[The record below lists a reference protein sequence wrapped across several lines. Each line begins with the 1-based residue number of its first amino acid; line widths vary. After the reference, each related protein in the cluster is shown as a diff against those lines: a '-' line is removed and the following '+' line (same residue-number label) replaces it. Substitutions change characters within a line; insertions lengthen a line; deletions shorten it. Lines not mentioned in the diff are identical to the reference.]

1 MHLSILRQM
10 MQKKHSLWFHLFDV
24 VLNIV
29 IIVAIV
35 GVIRT
40 FLVSPFQVE
49 GSSMVNTL
57 EHKEYIII
65 NKLAYHIGDPK
76 NGDVVVFRPP
86 SDNKKHYV
94 KRVIG
99 TPGDTVILRGGKVY
113 IIKSGENEEMLLPE
127 LYLNERNQGKTFQH
141 PPTSGNIREIIYE
154 VPEGEYLLL
163 GDNRQGSLDSRS
175 FTDEN
180 NDPSP
185 FVPRKNMKG
194 LVWFI
199 ALPITK
205 IHALETPN
213 YGF

>member
-1 MHLSILRQM
+1 MQ
-10 MQKKHSLWFHLFDV
+10 QKKHSLWFHLFDV
-24 VLNIV
+24 ILNIV

-35 GVIRT
+35 VVIRT

-49 GSSMVNTL
+49 GSSMTNTL

-65 NKLAYHIGDPK
+65 NKLAYRLGNPQ

-86 SDNKKHYV
+86 NDRKKHYV

-99 TPGDTVILRGGKVY
+99 IPGDVVTLYGGYVY
-113 IIKSGENEEMLLPE
+113 IQKNGEGEKIQLDES
-127 LYLNERNQGKTFQH
+127 YLSERNIGKTFQH
-141 PPTSGNIREIIYE
+141 PPTSGNTGEISYR
-154 VPEGEYLLL
+154 VPEGEYFLL

-175 FTDEN
+175 FTDMN
-180 NDPSP
+180 GDPSP
-185 FVPRKNMKG
+185 FVPRKDIKG
-194 LVWFI
+194 FVWLI

-205 IHALETPN
+205 IHTLEPPD